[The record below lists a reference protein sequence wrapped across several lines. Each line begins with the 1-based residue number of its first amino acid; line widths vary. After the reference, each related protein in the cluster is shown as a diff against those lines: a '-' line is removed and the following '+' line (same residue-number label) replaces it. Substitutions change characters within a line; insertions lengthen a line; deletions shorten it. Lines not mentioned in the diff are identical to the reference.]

1 METGIEP
8 EEAALPMGGRVG
20 RKEGRKGGREEG
32 QNGGLIGMFTA
43 AVLGVYIPERSLGPA
58 GVPDG
63 VLR

>member
-1 METGIEP
+1 MGEQERRK
-8 EEAALPMGGRVG
+8 GGREGG
-20 RKEGRKGGREEG
+20 REGRREEGRNGGREEG
-32 QNGGLIGMFTA
+32 QKGGLIGMFTA